1 MGHIYEDDGETT
13 AYMGGAYRKTGYHV
27 RYLAGENAF
36 AVTMSAT
43 EDAFPP
49 GTGMPA
55 PDPEVT
61 FLTFRADAGREYTVK
76 F

>member
-1 MGHIYEDDGETT
+1 M
-13 AYMGGAYRKTGYHV
+13 
-27 RYLAGENAF
+27 
-36 AVTMSAT
+36 TMSAA

-55 PDPEVT
+55 PDLDVT
-61 FLTFRADAGREYTVK
+61 FLAFRADAGREYTVK

>member
-1 MGHIYEDDGETT
+1 MRATGRRTRTWVGPH
-13 AYMGGAYRKTGYHV
+13 RKTGYHV
-27 RYLAGENAF
+27 RCLAGENAF
-36 AVTMSAT
+36 AVTMSAA

-55 PDPEVT
+55 PDPDVT
-61 FLTFRADAGREYTVK
+61 FLAFRADAGREYTVK